1 MHKLFLKEIFQ
12 KYLRGDA
19 TNEEQKLVESYYQL
33 FDDER
38 SVFEALSTDEKNKLK
53 SALQNKIYDRVLKE
67 NKKGFVIKLQNP
79 LFIRIAATVLALLF
93 IGSIFFISDK
103 PAKKA
108 TIVSN
113 VTPVHLTQNRV
124 IFLPDGSTVILS
136 AKSKLNYPSSFDGM
150 KTREVFLEGQAFF
163 DIKHTASKPFIVH
176 TGKLKTTV
184 IGTAFNIKAMPGD
197 VNITVTVKRGKVK
210 VADDHKVLGVI
221 IPNQQITYDTKKISA
236 DMKTV
241 ENEKYL
247 DWKEQ
252 DLLLDNLTISEVA
265 AMLEERYKVKIIIS
279 DRSKSTQRFTASFS
293 KNETLEK
300 ALNSIC
306 TFNDVSYDYKKDKAL
321 VIINSK

>member
-1 MHKLFLKEIFQ
+1 MHKFFFKEILQ

-19 TNEEQKLVESYYQL
+19 TNDEQKLVESYYQL
-33 FDDER
+33 FDAEPP
-38 SVFEALSTDEKNKLK
+38 VFDAISTDEKNKLK
-53 SALQNKIYDRVLKE
+53 SALQNKIYDSVLKE
-67 NKKGFVIKLQNP
+67 NRKGFVIKLQHP
-79 LFIRIAATVLALLF
+79 LFISIAAAVLALLF
-93 IGSIFFISDK
+93 IGSIFFISEK

-108 TIVSN
+108 AITSK
-113 VTPVHLTQNRV
+113 VTPVHSTQNRV

-150 KTREVFLEGQAFF
+150 KSREVFLEGQAFF

-176 TGKLKTTV
+176 TGKLETTV

-252 DLLLDNLTISEVA
+252 DLLLDNLTISEA
-265 AMLEERYKVKIIIS
+265 AALLEERYKVKIIIS
-279 DRSKSTQRFTASFS
+279 DRSTSSQRFTASFS

-306 TFNDVSYDYKKDKAL
+306 VFNDVSYDYKKEKGL